1 MATKSGGETPD
12 SETPWTSQQFST
24 WKRREKGRLV
34 KLRSSLEEQFAEV
47 PVPSKL
53 KDQLV
58 EAETKVRTLQSEVDG
73 LELTRRRSYPVG
85 LDSTLVD
92 QEKKVDHWKRQ
103 VDVRLLFKGS
113 AKSKLEVAESKLRT
127 LQEDHAKKERLM
139 AAKAEARRQL
149 PEITASLEMAKAN
162 RREIREPLDN
172 LSKLLQPVHQGSKML
187 ATTLPLDA
195 FVDRCLAD
203 LEKKPPRPWMVE
215 GVTAYVEEIG
225 LKKAAKL
232 KREKEAEKARVK
244 VEKKLKS
251 LRSQRDRKAEEI
263 SELEEAKA
271 SRSNAISALK
281 LRIKRTEDRLA
292 LARGRGNWRSAE
304 SISLRIRELR
314 EDLGNLTKD
323 AEKIPVLKK
332 AVKELDTR
340 IAEMEKAAG
349 VKTIGP
355 VGKAPRAGFI
365 ANDYEFEKFMAAW
378 MRWLGWADA
387 KAVPKG
393 PDGGVDVIATGALG
407 QAKYWNVPVAIE
419 DIQRHNGVCEGI
431 PKYGRVFLAKNGYS
445 PQAIKWADD
454 HDLPL
459 FEMKAG
465 SKDAGVVASTKAGE
479 KLLQVGAKAMKG
491 SKRN

>member
-1 MATKSGGETPD
+1 
-12 SETPWTSQQFST
+12 
-24 WKRREKGRLV
+24 
-34 KLRSSLEEQFAEV
+34 
-47 PVPSKL
+47 
-53 KDQLV
+53 
-58 EAETKVRTLQSEVDG
+58 
-73 LELTRRRSYPVG
+73 
-85 LDSTLVD
+85 
-92 QEKKVDHWKRQ
+92 
-103 VDVRLLFKGS
+103 
-113 AKSKLEVAESKLRT
+113 
-127 LQEDHAKKERLM
+127 
-139 AAKAEARRQL
+139 
-149 PEITASLEMAKAN
+149 
-162 RREIREPLDN
+162 REIREPLDN

-244 VEKKLKS
+244 VEKELKS
-251 LRSQRDRKAEEI
+251 LRRRRDRKAEEI

-479 KLLQVGAKAMKG
+479 KL
-491 SKRN
+491 